1 MEECLRRFLGRRGCH
16 SPNVCNKPT
25 RDCLSLLVAGSGSD
39 ELIGGKGNN
48 TYLPGSGDDRINL
61 NPKSSDV
68 IVLKDGNDEITNFGN
83 NDKSAFE
90 KIKKLN
96 VCKQGQQTKDTNII
110 VGTNSLQYRNDNTS
124 VFNKVEFT
132 NKEFS
137 SALWKAVDDS
147 PILLQDSNYVST
159 IYNSLNI

>member
-1 MEECLRRFLGRRGCH
+1 M
-16 SPNVCNKPT
+16 
-25 RDCLSLLVAGSGSD
+25 VAGSGSD

-61 NPKSSDV
+61 NPKSSNV
-68 IVLKDGNDEITNFGN
+68 IVLKDGNDEITNFN
-83 NDKSAFE
+83 STDQLAFE

-96 VCKQGQQTKDTNII
+96 VSRRGQETKDTNII

-124 VFNKVEFT
+124 VFNTVEFT

-137 SALWKAVDDS
+137 SALWKAVDNS
-147 PILLQDSNYVST
+147 PILLLDSNYAST
-159 IYNSLNI
+159 IYNSL